1 MRKIKTACQ
10 TFRETLAKEA
20 NDGRQICAGRCLQ
33 DFDQIHQ
40 ACRENTGDKCKAVG
54 HELKKSRASHLVI
67 RTKSGIQKIDEMSQ
81 EGLVEVVYMLWEDL
95 ERVFKAY
102 DNTVRI
108 LDTIS
113 HAHGGFKSHRVIQE
127 EKSDE

>member
-1 MRKIKTACQ
+1 MRKIKTACE
-10 TFRETLAKEA
+10 TFREVLAKAAAEGDDYA
-20 NDGRQICAGRCLQ
+20 AGWCQ

-40 ACRENTGDKCKAVG
+40 ACRENTGDKCKAAG
-54 HELKKSRASHLVI
+54 HELKKPRASHLMI

-95 ERVFKAY
+95 EKVFKAY
-102 DNTVRI
+102 DKTVRI

-127 EKSDE
+127 EKSSE